1 MRRTIQTGLFAI
13 VLSTSAAFAAEP
25 DLRCTQAD
33 QAMTERLRSLTE
45 REEAMPM
52 VRRAMAQM
60 TSARFD
66 CKHGRTERGLRIY
79 READARLAEFDTR
92 IAAVR

>member
-33 QAMTERLRSLTE
+33 HVMTERLRTLTE
-45 REEAMPM
+45 REDAAAA
-52 VRRAMAQM
+52 VRRAMTQM
-60 TSARFD
+60 TYARLD
-66 CKHGRTERGLRIY
+66 CKHGRTERGLQTY
-79 READARLAEFDTR
+79 RESAATLAAPDIRTVAAR
-92 IAAVR
+92 